1 MAQWTTGRVLEVNWW
16 TPSLFSLRISANIQP
31 FKAGQFTKLALQVG
45 DKRIARAY
53 SFVNSPQDPVLEFY
67 LIEVPDGSLS
77 EHLAQLK
84 VGDEIMVEERANG
97 FLTLD
102 ELPDADTL
110 WMLSTG
116 TAIGPFLSILA
127 QGELWNRFKR
137 VILVHGV
144 RQNTDL
150 TYQDRIKAV
159 QKSFPQ
165 FQYVPAVTR
174 EQPEFGLSGRI
185 TNLLE
190 SGKLAKY
197 CGYDTLPQSSHFML
211 CGNPQMVK
219 DTTNLLINKGFNRH
233 RRAQSGHITV
243 EQYW

>member
-1 MAQWTTGRVLEVNWW
+1 MAKWTTGHILEINWW
-16 TPSLFSLRISANIQP
+16 TPSLFSLRISAHIQP

-53 SFVNSPQDPVLEFY
+53 SFVNPPQDPILEFY

-77 EHLAQLK
+77 ERLAELK
-84 VGDEIMVEERANG
+84 VGDEIMIEEQANG

-102 ELPDADTL
+102 EIPYADTL

-116 TAIGPFLSILA
+116 TAIGPFLSIIA
-127 QGELWNRFKR
+127 QGELWNRFKN
-137 VILVHGV
+137 VVLVHGV
-144 RQNTDL
+144 RNNIDL
-150 TYQDRIKAV
+150 TYQDRIKTA

-165 FQYVPAVTR
+165 LHYVPAVSR
-174 EQPEFGLSGRI
+174 EQPELGLSGRI
-185 TNLLE
+185 TNLLD
-190 SGKLAKY
+190 SGELVKY
-197 CGYDTLPQSSHFML
+197 CGYDALPKSSHFML

-219 DTTNLLINKGFNRH
+219 DTTNLLISKGFERH
-233 RRAQSGHITV
+233 RRAKPGHITV

>member
-1 MAQWTTGRVLEVNWW
+1 MAQWTTGRVVEINWW
-16 TPSLFSLRISANIQP
+16 TPSLFSLRVSANIQP
-31 FKAGQFTKLALQVG
+31 FKAGQFTKLALQIG

-77 EHLAQLK
+77 ERLAELK
-84 VGDEIMVEERANG
+84 AGDEIMIEERANG

-127 QGELWNRFKR
+127 QGELWDRFKR

-159 QKSFPQ
+159 QKLFSQ
-165 FQYVPAVTR
+165 FQYVPAVSR
-174 EQPEFGLSGRI
+174 EQPEFGLFGRI
-185 TNLLE
+185 TNLLD
-190 SGKLAKY
+190 SGKLAEY
-197 CGYDTLPQSSHFML
+197 CGYDALPQSSHFML

-219 DTTNLLINKGFNRH
+219 DTTNILINKGFDRH
-233 RRAQSGHITV
+233 RRAKPGHITV